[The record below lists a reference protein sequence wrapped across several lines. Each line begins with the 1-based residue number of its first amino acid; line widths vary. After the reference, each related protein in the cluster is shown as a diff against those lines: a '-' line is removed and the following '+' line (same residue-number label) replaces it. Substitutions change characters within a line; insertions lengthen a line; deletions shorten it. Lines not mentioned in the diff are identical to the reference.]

1 MAGYCPTCGAA
12 QPTRARFCPICGQPA
27 GGQGAP
33 LPPPPVVVSPRRRG
47 RGCLATLAIIGLLL
61 VGGVVAL
68 GSAGGSTTGSTTTNG
83 AVPTGKSSGATGSA
97 PPRPSTAIT
106 TTNGAVPTPQDARTI
121 DPRVVA
127 ANSDPYVD
135 MNYYIQ
141 GRVVAREQRNTT
153 NDTWFQV
160 LAVNP
165 DGTSESTIVAAF
177 ESWSPADIQ
186 IDTCYGF
193 YGLGDVSAFVRI
205 KSTGNNEEVPILRV
219 YRYGTVPA
227 TTVGGCATPNA
238 TRP

>member
-1 MAGYCPTCGAA
+1 MASAGYCPTCGAA

-27 GGQGAP
+27 GGPGA
-33 LPPPPVVVSPRRRG
+33 PPPPRSLPQQPTTPPARVRRKTSRLAWIVV
-47 RGCLATLAIIGLLL
+47 IGLLL
-61 VGGVVAL
+61 CVA
-68 GSAGGSTTGSTTTNG
+68 AGGLSTL
-83 AVPTGKSSGATGSA
+83 GKSSRATGSA
-97 PPRPSTAIT
+97 PPRTSTAIT
-106 TTNGAVPTPQDARTI
+106 TINGAIPTPQDARTI
-121 DPRVVA
+121 DPRVVT

-165 DGTSESTIVAAF
+165 DGTSGSTIVAAF

-205 KSTGNNEEVPILRV
+205 KSTGNNQEVPILRV

-227 TTVGGCATPNA
+227 TTAGGCATPNA